1 MCSEINYSW
10 NIKKDV
16 VVVEVINNGDK
27 KEYRSIHKY
36 YTINKKYSIG
46 EILLISHYNVKAQG
60 MLTKWINRD
69 QTNH

>member
-1 MCSEINYSW
+1 MCLEINYSW

-46 EILLISHYNVKAQG
+46 EILLISPYNVKAPG
-60 MLTKWINRD
+60 LLTKWINWD

>member
-46 EILLISHYNVKAQG
+46 EILLISPYNVKAQG
-60 MLTKWINRD
+60 MLKKWINRD